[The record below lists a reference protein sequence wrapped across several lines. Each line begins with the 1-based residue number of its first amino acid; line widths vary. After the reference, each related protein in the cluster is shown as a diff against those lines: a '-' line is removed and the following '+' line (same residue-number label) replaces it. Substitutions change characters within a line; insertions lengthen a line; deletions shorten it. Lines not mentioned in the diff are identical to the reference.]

1 MNNKLTSE
9 TRQRRVIKYANG
21 RERCPDCKGQIS
33 YDCTIKDKLP
43 IGFGFVGARFQIDAV
58 ERRGHGGECM
68 ECFAPIFAVTSR
80 RHIVRYLKLG
90 KANAAKLGKAVL

>member
-1 MNNKLTSE
+1 MRKLANS

-21 RERCPDCKGQIS
+21 RERCPDCKGLVAYS
-33 YDCTIKDKLP
+33 SAIKEKLP

-68 ECFAPIFAVTSR
+68 ECLVPIFAVVST
-80 RHIVRYLKLG
+80 RHLVRYLKLNKRQAR
-90 KANAAKLGKAVL
+90 KAGGLK